1 MFITSNG
8 DHEGLGQANLNNNNK
23 GDNILTLKLL
33 VCANLLEH
41 QIMEQCKFITTR
53 NFDAAARRAPCLNL
67 LALVVSGNY
76 LLLYLLKICGV
87 VHFIWYGPM
96 ERSVACL
103 QNFLE

>member
-1 MFITSNG
+1 MLHLRVES
-8 DHEGLGQANLNNNNK
+8 
-23 GDNILTLKLL
+23 L
-33 VCANLLEH
+33 V
-41 QIMEQCKFITTR
+41 TR

-87 VHFIWYGPM
+87 VHFMWYGPM

-103 QNFLE
+103 QDFLE